1 MMEYKEV
8 KQFLESM
15 KQNLENKMHD
25 ASLSQE
31 EKEEILKSIVN
42 YEYIIELTDMNH
54 FERGSVH
61 Q

>member
-1 MMEYKEV
+1 MEYKEV
-8 KQFLESM
+8 RQFLESM